1 MTPLLTLW
9 PDTATKMLATKTGS
23 LLKGP
28 AGMYSDLY
36 DSVSCDD
43 MPAHE
48 LAGVISDKFRSLIRL
63 TMADTTLHIV
73 CVMPLF
79 ATGFS
84 QRLTTITEACGICT
98 DKVSLHIIGLRRAF
112 TRVLGIEERSD
123 DVPTEVANITLLNDA
138 AHHGRFHFSHTLIDD
153 YATNGAPLDF
163 TLHSFSEYLALLF
176 ASLMRDY
183 HSILPPA
190 MLSAAGDD
198 PIAVGISSLRFDR
211 DHVCGMLLHR
221 AFIDSLDR
229 VGINRDTVDAQK
241 ASDRASRLLHGI
253 EKRFPAFYDK
263 NVIPQF
269 RDEKKSESE
278 IVGEIATPL
287 DDEFNDIEQQLTGF
301 LHDRNIP
308 FPEKEGILALLLG
321 RDNHRLSGI
330 QYDRETQLL
339 DDACSVPVNLYINA
353 FNIDPTKATLP
364 LRGEYP
370 ALKKYSWNFD
380 IETFEDS
387 TENGLAFDPLP
398 EIKKLKLEI
407 LNTTAFIRKKTDE
420 LNQLTIADSQRQQA
434 EKDSVRPSEN
444 LPAHTLD
451 KEVREQP
458 LAETYHPDM
467 SVKPKP
473 SVDLRQF
480 FSPVRN
486 QGNLGACST
495 FAVVSMYE
503 AIMNRFAGNSNKA
516 DMSERFVYY
525 YSNVLTG
532 QPEGGSNYFDQLGVL
547 GKHGVCSE
555 NVYGYSTDNIDIK
568 PSGTAIDEAMKH
580 RVLMARQIQLR
591 SAGDKSECLNEN
603 HRFLTS
609 ALSEGYPVG
618 ISLKIYPDFGKK
630 GAFISRPDENSVSS
644 GKEGYHA
651 MVLAGYSETE
661 KCYIVRNSWGPKW
674 GDKGYCYISAA
685 YIDDPDYNNFAC
697 IITETTDSEQRQGAE
712 IPPLVAGFGGTESE
726 IRIAAIRNVLDEAYI
741 LLESRRKLY
750 DENYKYYQHLM
761 QRLAMPQNRNAIRK
775 SAEDQSSDLLLN
787 IASQHNNL
795 NNSFISNLKEFK
807 REYIKSA
814 LILTV
819 VTLIACALTVWLV
832 WPPELSWSWWLSSS
846 LAVATVGTWLNYY
859 WAVRKKRRELN
870 EELAEVAHREH
881 LARRDLLEKQ
891 LQFHVAGMWIDRF
904 QKLSIVLGKTYDR
917 LISYNGHL
925 RSWYEEDIHIIAN
938 PPRHE
943 GQMFIY
949 ITPDRN
955 LLGRYYERNRDNILH
970 NIDLMDTFERYTVEQ
985 ETISE
990 SRQRLNDS
998 TLMAIH
1004 PLFSDFNMAEYMAG
1018 QEYPYLTKINLSDE
1032 IDRLLS
1038 VGQPSSRSTG
1048 SMHATPSRLIFIGI
1062 PDTRR
1067 QSWMNVISPYFPMT
1081 PSVISTESSCNCDI
1095 ITCAVDKVKN

>member
-1 MTPLLTLW
+1 MTPILSLW
-9 PDTATKMLATKTGS
+9 PNAATGMLATKTGS
-23 LLKGP
+23 LLKEP
-28 AGMYSDLY
+28 AGSYAGLY
-36 DSVSCDD
+36 DSISCDG
-43 MPAHE
+43 MQARE
-48 LAGVISDKFRSLIRL
+48 LAETVSDKFRSLIRL

-79 ATGFS
+79 TTGFS
-84 QRLTTITEACGICT
+84 ERLTTITGACALCT

-112 TRVLGIEERSD
+112 TRVLGIEPGSD
-123 DVPTEVANITLLNDA
+123 DAATEAANITLLNEA
-138 AHHGRFHFSHTLIDD
+138 ARHGRFQFSHTLIDD
-153 YATNGAPLDF
+153 YAANGAPLDF
-163 TLHSFSEYLALLF
+163 TLHSFSDYLALLF
-176 ASLMRDY
+176 AALMRDY
-183 HSILPPA
+183 HAILPPA
-190 MLSAAGDD
+190 MLSSANGE
-198 PIAVGISSLRFDR
+198 PVAVGISSLRFDR

-221 AFIDSLDR
+221 AFLDSLDR
-229 VGINRDTVDAQK
+229 VGINQSTVDAQK

-253 EKRFPAFYDK
+253 EKRYTAFYDK

-278 IVGEIATPL
+278 IVGEIAAPL
-287 DDEFNDIEQQLTGF
+287 DDEFNDIERQLTGF

-330 QYDRETQLL
+330 QYDRETLLL
-339 DDACSVPVNLYINA
+339 DDACSVPVNLYIKA
-353 FNIDPTKATLP
+353 FNIDPTSAALP
-364 LRGEYP
+364 QRGEYP
-370 ALKKYSWNFD
+370 ALKKYIWNFD
-380 IETFEDS
+380 TEAFEDS
-387 TENGLAFDPLP
+387 SENQLAFDPLP
-398 EIKKLKLEI
+398 ELKRLKLEI
-407 LNTTAFIRKKTDE
+407 LNTTAFIRKKSDE
-420 LNQLTIADSQRQQA
+420 LNELTLAETRRQQA
-434 EKDSVRPSEN
+434 EKDSVQ
-444 LPAHTLD
+444 PACNSGYQPFD
-451 KEVREQP
+451 KEIREQP
-458 LAETYHPDM
+458 LAETYHPDV
-467 SVKPKP
+467 SVRPKP

-503 AIMNRFAGNSNKA
+503 AIMNRFSGNSNKA

-555 NVYGYSTDNIDIK
+555 NIYGYSTANLDIK
-568 PSGTAIDEAMKH
+568 PSDTAIDEAMNH

-591 SAGDKSECLNEN
+591 SEGDKSECLTEN
-603 HRFLTS
+603 HRLLTS

-618 ISLKIYPDFGKK
+618 ISLKIYPDFGKH
-630 GAFISRPDENSVSS
+630 GAFINRPDQNDISA
-644 GKEGYHA
+644 GKEGFHA
-651 MVLAGYSETE
+651 MVLAGYSEAE

-712 IPPLVAGFGGTESE
+712 IPPLVAGFGGTETE

-741 LLESRRKLY
+741 ILDSRRKMY

-761 QRLAMPQNRNAIRK
+761 QRLAMPQNRNIIRKMAEDK
-775 SAEDQSSDLLLN
+775 SAERLLA
-787 IASQHNNL
+787 IASEHNRL

-807 REYIKSA
+807 RAYINAA
-814 LILTV
+814 LILT
-819 VTLIACALTVWLV
+819 LITVIFCTLTVWLV
-832 WPPELSWSWWLSSS
+832 WPPQVSWSWWISSS
-846 LAVATVGTWLNYY
+846 LAVTTVYTWLHYY

-870 EELAEVAHREH
+870 EELARLAHREH
-881 LARRDLLEKQ
+881 LASRDLLEKQ

-904 QKLSIVLGKTYDR
+904 QKLSIDLGKTYDR

-925 RSWYEEDIHIIAN
+925 RSWYEEDSHLIAT
-938 PPRHE
+938 PPRRE
-943 GQMFIY
+943 GSMFVY
-949 ITPDRN
+949 LTPPPDLLDRCYA
-955 LLGRYYERNRDNILH
+955 RKRDDILH
-970 NIDLMDTFERYTVEQ
+970 NIDLMDTFERYTVER
-985 ETISE
+985 ESITE
-990 SRQRLNDS
+990 SRNRLKEN
-998 TLMAIH
+998 TLAAIR
-1004 PLFSDFNMAEYMAG
+1004 PIFSDFNMAEYMAG

-1048 SMHATPSRLIFIGI
+1048 TMPATPSRLIFIDI

-1067 QSWMNVISPYFPMT
+1067 QSWLNVISPYFPMT

-1095 ITCAVDKVKN
+1095 ISCALYKE